1 MIPLHF
7 MPTRAASACWWP
19 NAACPASHPA
29 AGQTELKAGLHD
41 SAEVFFDDVR
51 VPAANPPGRE
61 GGGFAHLVVR
71 LPPERLSIAMMAL
84 APVRAALDWTVDY
97 LTQRTAF
104 GRPLAAFQNTR
115 FELAASVTEVHVLE
129 ACLDK
134 AVLALTAGTLT
145 AAGAARARLWATEVS
160 TASWTGA
167 CSCPAVTAT

>member
-1 MIPLHF
+1 
-7 MPTRAASACWWP
+7 MPGFAR
-19 NAACPASHPA
+19 
-29 AGQTELKAGLHD
+29 GRKLDKIGLHD

-61 GGGFAHLVVR
+61 GGGFVHLMVR
-71 LPPERLSIAMMAL
+71 RPPERLSVAMMAL
-84 APVRAALDWTVDY
+84 ASVRAALDWTVGY
-97 LTQRTAF
+97 LTHRTAF

-115 FELAASVTEVHVLE
+115 FELAASVTEVRVLE

-145 AAGAARARLWATEVS
+145 AAGAARAKLWATEVS

-167 CSCPAVTAT
+167 CSCPAVTAI